1 MKKVFGFTLVEM
13 AVTILLIGLVMVMIV
28 RGFSVYEA
36 AKVRKEINK
45 IKTFES
51 ALMAYSDFSGG
62 ELPGVLGGDG
72 RLDMSGVIQM
82 GMIPASI
89 FKSDMD
95 GMNFNWVLIP
105 CSQTALPP
113 SHTDYAHT
121 LNISLTSFNICAL
134 AKSTD
139 PLTASLNYAM
149 DSKLVCFLESVLDDK
164 NTATG
169 LGLGLQYA
177 DTSGDYNKYDNC
189 STLKGYQSYAFLVY

>member
-13 AVTILLIGLVMVMIV
+13 AVTILLIGLVMVMIA

-105 CSQTALPP
+105 CSRSGYPGDPINEYIIDGHLV
-113 SHTDYAHT
+113 
-121 LNISLTSFNICAL
+121 SFNICAL
-134 AKSTD
+134 ANSTD
-139 PLTASLNYAM
+139 PLTASLNYVM

-164 NTATG
+164 NTRKG

>member
-13 AVTILLIGLVMVMIV
+13 AVTILLIGLVMVMIA

-105 CSQTALPP
+105 CSRSGYPGDPINEYIIDGHLV
-113 SHTDYAHT
+113 
-121 LNISLTSFNICAL
+121 SFNICAL
-134 AKSTD
+134 ANSTD
-139 PLTASLNYAM
+139 PLTSSLNYVM

-164 NTATG
+164 NTRKG